1 MDEEETPVS
10 EGYLSKYG
18 RKLIQVI
25 GRRKGGRSA
34 HKELEEAMYQL
45 KEEHGWDSF
54 GIVYNWASWLK
65 KGKWNFE
72 LNDLPII
79 HCDVKPRNRLL
90 DEYFTVRISQSGIRT
105 MISGTR
111 GYVAPEWF
119 KNVPITAKVDV
130 YSFGVRVDVEAR
142 DDEATTADKDR
153 RCKWVP

>member
-72 LNDLPII
+72 L
-79 HCDVKPRNRLL
+79 KLL

-130 YSFGVRVDVEAR
+130 YSFGRVDVEAG